1 MSTTSIIAS
10 DLARLLSA
18 LPPLTFTNTIVAVL
32 VIILGGIFYQV
43 VWKYY
48 TLPYKNLPGPWNWN
62 PLLGSL
68 GPVIRW
74 VRDDPLP

>member
-1 MSTTSIIAS
+1 MAS

-18 LPPLTFTNTIVAVL
+18 LPPLTFVNTIVAVL

-43 VWKYY
+43 VWKYH